1 MDISQIRYE
10 PWRVVRQLG
19 KGSYGS
25 VFEIQREEF
34 GELYKAALKVISI
47 PQSDEDIIANRAD
60 GMTDKSMAS
69 YYHSVVKEL
78 THELALLSKLKGNT
92 NIVGYEDHKIVQHP
106 DGIGWDIY
114 IRMELLTS
122 LTAVSAK
129 YDFSRNE
136 VVKIGIDICNA
147 LELCEKNNILH
158 RDIKP
163 DNIFISG
170 HGDYKLGDFG
180 IARTASQTA
189 ANMSTKGT
197 PNYMAP
203 EVYKGLNYD
212 ATVDIYSLGIVLYQM
227 MNGKR
232 LPFIPVDVTL
242 ADREAALGKR
252 MSGEP
257 FPVPEMADEAFAK
270 VILKA
275 CAFDPKARYANA
287 RQMKKDLEKLI
298 EGIYVAPIDVK
309 SILGPGAYV
318 GSQGGYTQPGNNSG
332 GYAQPGNN
340 PGGYAQPGNNPGGY
354 AQPGNNTGG
363 YAQPGNTPGGYA
375 QSGNNS
381 GAYAPGGYN
390 QQGGNRGQ
398 DSFVQPASYI
408 QQGGTMGNT
417 GYAPQGGYAQG
428 QTAGGYAQGQYN
440 GNYGQNPYGQ
450 NAGQG
455 MNQGGFDATAG
466 YTQQGGNMDP
476 NSRSYVPAGNVP
488 SAPQNQPRSS
498 QFDLTTKEGSN
509 NTQYGGGNGGQFG
522 GNGGQFGG
530 NGGQYG
536 GGGGRYGGGNDGQYG
551 GGNIGMNGGAPSGG
565 KKPNIKLI
573 GGIAAAVAVIVLI
586 AVLVPKRPK
595 PGTLTTNP
603 TPTPE
608 STTASTE
615 SKTESKPATSS
626 TTTDTTS
633 GISNVGTAEGLS
645 DSLDDYTFELD
656 GAVMKLPVSYEEF
669 ASHGWSLY
677 SYDNSDTEEDLITAQ
692 DYDYFQMTNGDG
704 RIRVYIYN
712 PSGDTKP
719 IRECKIGCI
728 EVTKDEGISFKIAG
742 GLELGATADEVLA
755 KFGTPASNNTSTD
768 YQTIKYKTGEYSRDG
783 ETEFYFRTGH
793 SADNSISIKYMPV
806 TEEDVG
812 EVSAERPAYL
822 DTYVAP
828 TELSADPTQTVFQ
841 LGGDLYQLPC
851 TIDAFLN
858 NGWTVSS
865 KSVNA
870 IASMNKESYAMELS
884 RDGYSID
891 LTLGNYEMKAALA
904 ENCAVLGVSIETNFR
919 DGEMPGDYAVFS
931 GGIKLGSSLDEFTA
945 ALGSFETNSTEM
957 STSFSYNSK
966 DYSTKL
972 RYYMYSSGDYK
983 SNEATLYNENWN
995 Y

>member
-1 MDISQIRYE
+1 MDISQVRYE

-34 GELYKAALKVISI
+34 GELYTAALKVISI

-122 LTAVSAK
+122 LTAVSAV
-129 YDFSRNE
+129 YDFSRNQ
-136 VVKIGIDICNA
+136 VVQIGIDICNA

-257 FPVPEMADEAFAK
+257 FPEPEMADEAFAE

-287 RQMKKDLEKLI
+287 RQMKKALEKLI
-298 EGIYVAPIDVK
+298 EGVYVAPIDVK

-318 GSQGGYTQPGNNSG
+318 GAQGGYTQPGSNSGGYAQPGNNSG

-340 PGGYAQPGNNPGGY
+340 SGGYAQP
-354 AQPGNNTGG
+354 
-363 YAQPGNTPGGYA
+363 
-375 QSGNNS
+375 GNNS
-381 GAYAPGGYN
+381 GAYAPGGYS
-390 QQGGNRGQ
+390 QQGVNKGQ

-408 QQGGTMGNT
+408 QQGG
-417 GYAPQGGYAQG
+417 YPQGQTAGGYAQG
-428 QTAGGYAQGQYN
+428 QTAGGYAQGQTAGGYSGQYG
-440 GNYGQNPYGQ
+440 GNYGQSPYGQ

-455 MNQGGFDATAG
+455 MNKGGFDATAG

-488 SAPQNQPRSS
+488 SAPQNQPGSS
-498 QFDLTTKEGSN
+498 QFDLAAKEGPN
-509 NTQYGGGNGGQFG
+509 NTQYGGSGGQYS

-536 GGGGRYGGGNDGQYG
+536 GGGGRFGGGNGNQYG

-565 KKPNIKLI
+565 KKPNFKLI
-573 GGIAAAVAVIVLI
+573 GGIAAVAVIALI
-586 AVLVPKRPK
+586 AIFATRRPK
-595 PGTLTTNP
+595 PGTVTTKP

-615 SKTESKPATSS
+615 SKTESKPATTS
-626 TTTDTTS
+626 TAGTNS
-633 GISNVGTAEGLS
+633 GISNVGTVEGLS

-656 GAVMKLPVSYEEF
+656 GVVMKLPVSYEEF

-719 IRECKIGCI
+719 LRECKIGCV

-742 GLELGATADEVLA
+742 GLELGASADDVLA

-793 SADNSISIKYMPV
+793 SADNSISLKYMPV

-812 EVSAERPAYL
+812 EVSTERPAYL
-822 DTYVAP
+822 DTYAAP

-884 RDGYSID
+884 KDGYSID

-931 GGIKLGSSLDEFTA
+931 GGIKLGSTLDEFTA
-945 ALGSFETNSTEM
+945 ALGSFETNSTDM
-957 STSFSYNSK
+957 STSFSYNSQ

-972 RYYMYSSGDYK
+972 RYYLYSSGDYK